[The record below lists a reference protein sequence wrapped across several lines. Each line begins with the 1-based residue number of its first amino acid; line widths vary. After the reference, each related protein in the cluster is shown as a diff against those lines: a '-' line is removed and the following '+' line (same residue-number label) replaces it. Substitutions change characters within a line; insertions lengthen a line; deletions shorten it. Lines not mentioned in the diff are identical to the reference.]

1 MHIHR
6 NKILYSVIN
15 AVLLLFFIIA
25 CGYSNIALA
34 GQIYASTNTSSTS
47 ASTSGTES
55 TGPSL
60 STTSGLTGTA
70 STGPTVVSP
79 GSLADR
85 EQASLSRQYQ
95 FQVRN
100 KAFLVGRAIAGSSGV
115 PAAPTKEELE
125 QEKLYRYFGVAVNLY
140 KEQKLEEAA
149 EILQYILDRDPE
161 DEYIKSYLARVQKE
175 MQIQK
180 SDLKIADRSNAIFLK
195 KKKIETLVQDGID
208 SYKNRDYDTAL
219 LKFADALG
227 LDPNNATAS
236 AYMNK
241 LKQYYLK
248 EMRVENIVQD
258 WTKSKSLNN
267 ETGKTPASTIG
278 AEKGTDQKIAEAAEK
293 LLNDKNGNATQKA
306 ADETINKNETSA
318 KPLSDDEKMKKII
331 LDKRAGSLL
340 EQADL
345 GYKIKEIID
354 SKELEEKKSK
364 EFTLGP
370 GDIVQISVRD
380 HPELSGL
387 TPLRLK
393 GDIVLP
399 LVNDTVIAKGLTVDE
414 LSEKVTEVLRRYV
427 QDPYVNVSIV
437 EYKSKVFY
445 VLDENSCTPYPITRA
460 DTTLRDALFIS
471 DWGDNRALGRVLV
484 IKPSKRYPIVKK
496 VDAFELIF
504 RGNLEN
510 NIRIDDGDVIY
521 VPMTYAAKVT
531 KTIFDT
537 LGPFRAVRVARDE
550 YLSGKWNQKDW
561 EDMTR
566 MPTKYDLQAADSKDL
581 PEGPVGGIN
590 FVTNRR

>member
-1 MHIHR
+1 MHICR
-6 NKILYSVIN
+6 NKILYFSVN
-15 AVLLLFFIIA
+15 KTLLIAFIIV
-25 CGYSNIALA
+25 CGYSNIVLA
-34 GQIYASTNTSSTS
+34 AQIYSSTS
-47 ASTSGTES
+47 SSNTSVSTSSGTES
-55 TGPSL
+55 TSTAPAGPSL
-60 STTSGLTGTA
+60 STSSGLVGTA

-79 GSLADR
+79 TNLADR

-100 KAFLVGRAIAGSSGV
+100 KAFLLGRAIAGSSGV
-115 PAAPTKEELE
+115 PNAPTKEELE
-125 QEKLYRYFGVAVNLY
+125 QEKLYRYFGVAANLY
-140 KEQKLEEAA
+140 KEQKLEEAV
-149 EILQYILDRDPE
+149 EILKYILEKDPE

-180 SDLKIADRSNAIFLK
+180 ANLKIADRSSAIFLK
-195 KKKIETLVQDGID
+195 KKKIESLVQDGID
-208 SYKNRDYDTAL
+208 AYKNRDYDAAL

-227 LDPNNATAS
+227 LDPNNAMAS
-236 AYMNK
+236 SYMNK

-248 EMRVENIVQD
+248 EMRVENIVED
-258 WTKSKSLNN
+258 WTKNKSSNN
-267 ETGKTPASTIG
+267 ETTKMPTSTIDT
-278 AEKGTDQKIAEAAEK
+278 EKGADQKIEEAAEK
-293 LLNDKNGNATQKA
+293 LLNDKNGNSTQKA
-306 ADETINKNETSA
+306 ADETPTKT
-318 KPLSDDEKMKKII
+318 LSDDEKMKKII
-331 LDKRAGSLL
+331 FDKRAGSLL
-340 EQADL
+340 EQAEL
-345 GYKIKEIID
+345 GYRIKEIID
-354 SKELEEKKSK
+354 ARTLEEKKST

-370 GDIVQISVRD
+370 GDIVQLSVRD

-399 LVNDTVIAKGLTVDE
+399 LVNDTVIAKGMTVDE
-414 LSEKVTEVLRRYV
+414 LSQKLTEVLRRYV

-460 DTTLRDALFIS
+460 DTTLRDALFLS

-496 VDAFELIF
+496 IDAFELIF

-510 NIRIDDGDVIY
+510 NIKIEDGDVIY

-531 KTIFDT
+531 KTVFDT

-550 YLSGKWNQKDW
+550 YLGGKWNQKDW
-561 EDMTR
+561 ENMSR

-581 PEGPVGGIN
+581 PEGPIGGIN
-590 FVTNRR
+590 FVSNRR